1 VTESSSG
8 FGAGTGHYEL
18 MPGNVL
24 GVGSVAPRLRGGAYT
39 AKAPR
44 WTCPALYLAS
54 WNFTGGASG

>member
-1 VTESSSG
+1 MQSD
-8 FGAGTGHYEL
+8 AQEL
-18 MPGNVL
+18 MPGSVL